1 VQRQNRQSERV
12 IKPMEMAT
20 NKSYES
26 SKNFFQ
32 KIPLLWIFL
41 AVVFLFLIFRNN
53 SNISKLRKDG
63 KETKG
68 QIYRKSGVGSK
79 GTIRCFYNF
88 EVDEKQYEGFYD
100 NDDLKQWDSLVIIYY
115 IKDPTLN
122 QAKQFVDDY

>member
-1 VQRQNRQSERV
+1 
-12 IKPMEMAT
+12 MEMAT